1 MRKIIISTVVVLL
14 ATFFYAY
21 GKIDYDG
28 IMNRWSGASLA
39 ELKADGNA
47 CLERGAIDSALV
59 LYTMVTSRYDP
70 DMDRDEQKLCAQAFN
85 NAPTSTCSTLTTTLR
100 LTSTCS
106 RRST

>member
-1 MRKIIISTVVVLL
+1 MRKIIISIVVVLL

-28 IMNRWSGASLA
+28 IMNRWSRASLA

-85 NAPTSTCSTLTTTLR
+85 NAAYVYMFHLKL
-100 LTSTCS
+100 L
-106 RRST
+106 